1 MFYKKK
7 ELIDKAEIFFIDMLH
22 KHVVSFEPTNSPS
35 NKNLQGKQVLVE
47 LKLIGI
53 DKANIWQV
61 ALDVIEELHQWK
73 QNLLH
78 IFQATSLRD
87 TWLRHMNECTLDKRK
102 QHALHI
108 FWGSGHPT

>member
-61 ALDVIEELHQWK
+61 ALDVIEEFHQWK

-87 TWLRHMNECTLDKRK
+87 TWPRRTNECTLDKRK

>member
-7 ELIDKAEIFFIDMLH
+7 ELIDKAEILFIDKLH
-22 KHVVSFEPTNSPS
+22 EHIVSFEPTNSPS
-35 NKNLQGKQVLVE
+35 TKNLQGEEMLVE
-47 LKLIGI
+47 LELIGI

-61 ALDVIEELHQWK
+61 ALDVIEELHQQK

-87 TWLRHMNECTLDKRK
+87 TWLRHTNECTLDKRQ